1 MSWDIPNMPDG
12 SMVGFRSRI
21 GPTLTERVSLCFSP
35 FNHIRLKLKLIYF
48 NLRTWIGI
56 LLKKFYIP
64 VNFPARNKTNIK
76 KASVAL
82 Y

>member
-1 MSWDIPNMPDG
+1 
-12 SMVGFRSRI
+12 
-21 GPTLTERVSLCFSP
+21 LVSCQ
-35 FNHIRLKLKLIYF
+35 
-48 NLRTWIGI
+48 
-56 LLKKFYIP
+56 KKFYIP